1 MAAPTVL
8 ADDQIYEFA
17 AQLLERDIN
26 PAVARHGGKVELL
39 DVQDG
44 VAVVRMLGGCQGCG
58 MASVT
63 LKQGVENAF
72 KQIPGVVGL
81 KDVTD
86 HAAGTKPY
94 YASGQGV

>member
-8 ADDQIYEFA
+8 ADDQIFEFA
-17 AQLLERDIN
+17 TQLLARDIN

-58 MASVT
+58 QASVT
-63 LKQGVENAF
+63 LKHGVENDF
-72 KQIPGVVGL
+72 KQIPGIVGL

-86 HAAGTKPY
+86 HAAGANPY
-94 YASGQGV
+94 YARG